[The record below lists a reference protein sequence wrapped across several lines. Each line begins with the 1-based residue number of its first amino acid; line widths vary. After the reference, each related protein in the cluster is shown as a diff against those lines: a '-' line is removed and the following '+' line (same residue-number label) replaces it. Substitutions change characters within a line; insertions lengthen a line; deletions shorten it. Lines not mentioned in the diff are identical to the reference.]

1 MNLRDKI
8 VTYYEETVLELK
20 KVSWPTWDEVRGS
33 TIVVIVTSILLAAF
47 TFVVDSG
54 LSYLTRLVLSS

>member
-1 MNLRDKI
+1 MTLKEKI
-8 VTYYEETVLELK
+8 VNYLDETKVELK

-33 TIVVIVTSILLAAF
+33 TIVVIITTIIMSVF

-54 LSYLTRLVLSS
+54 LSAVTRMVLSR

>member
-8 VTYYEETVLELK
+8 VTYYEETILEMK

-54 LSYLTRLVLSS
+54 LSYLTQLVLSS

>member
-8 VTYYEETVLELK
+8 VTYYEETMIEMK
-20 KVSWPTWDEVRGS
+20 KVTWPTWDEVRGS
-33 TIVVIVTSILLAAF
+33 TIVVIITSILLAAF
-47 TFVVDSG
+47 TFAVDSG